1 MHAPVQ
7 RLSEGFTLI
16 ELMVVVALLA
26 ILGTLVGPSFQD
38 MILKQRLRGVNAE
51 LVTDLQFARAE
62 AIRLGRIGR
71 FHFRSDSSQTCYSI
85 YYVTTD
91 DNSSSIPRCDCLLGA
106 GTACTDSK
114 TVELKT
120 VILPRASS
128 VTVSSKN
135 PIDQT
140 VRPAFGFDP
149 ITGGLVRFPSDDDTV
164 PLQAVQLDTV
174 VDDNKRHLRVL
185 VVQSGRPTVC
195 APSASTMQVAG
206 C

>member
-1 MHAPVQ
+1 MHASVQ

-38 MILKQRLRGVNAE
+38 MILKQRLRGVNAQ

-62 AIRLGRIGR
+62 AIRLGRVGR
-71 FHFRSDSSQTCYSI
+71 LDFRSSTAQTCYSI

-91 DNSSSIPRCDCLLGA
+91 ENSSSIPACNCLSGA
-106 GTACTDSK
+106 GNACSDPK
-114 TVELKT
+114 TIELKT
-120 VILPRASS
+120 VGLPRSSS
-128 VTVSSKN
+128 VIVTSKD
-135 PIDQT
+135 PVTQDDY
-140 VRPAFGFDP
+140 PAFGFDP
-149 ITGGLVRFPSDDDTV
+149 VTGGLVRFPADNDTV
-164 PLQAVQLDTV
+164 ALPGIQLDTI
-174 VDDNKRHLRVL
+174 VDEDKRHLRVN

-195 APSASTMQVAG
+195 APSAATMQVTA